1 MSVLIITASIGA
13 GHDLPAA
20 LLAEALEERGVRAV
34 VRDGLEA
41 VGPLAKRVVDGASDF
56 ESRFGNLSFEAS
68 YWFGTQTRPGYRITS
83 RFSLLTAGRGLA
95 RCVAEERPDVVVST
109 YPGSTEVLGRLRQDG
124 RVSVPVVSAITDL
137 AALRFWAHPGVDLH
151 FVTHPESIPEV
162 RAITQGG
169 EVAVRGFNP
178 RGFDDPPSRADA
190 RRALDL
196 PAGGGI
202 VLASGGGWGVGDV
215 EGAVDEALAA
225 GAAAVLV
232 LCGTNDALRE
242 RVGTRHGSD
251 PRVRPLGFT
260 DRMPELMAAADVLV
274 HSTAGLTVLEAAIC
288 GCRTIS
294 YGWGRGHIR
303 VNNRAFAATGLAAVA
318 PDRPALAAALRDALP
333 HPRERDA
340 SWHSLPAAADVLLEH
355 FGGLLDQAG

>member
-1 MSVLIITASIGA
+1 LRVLVLTASIGA

-20 LLAEALEERGVRAV
+20 LLAEALAERGVEVV

-41 VGPLAKRVVDGASDF
+41 AGRIARGLVEGASSFD
-56 ESRFGNLSFEAS
+56 SGFGNTAFDAW
-68 YWFGTQTRPGYRITS
+68 YWFGMRTRPGR
-83 RFSLLTAGRGLA
+83 RLTGGVGLMLAARGLL
-95 RCVAEERPDVVVST
+95 RCVAGERPDVIVST
-109 YPGSTEVLGRLRQDG
+109 YPGSTDVLGRLRRRG
-124 RVSVPVVSAITDL
+124 RLRVPVVSAITDL
-137 AALRFWAHPGVDLH
+137 AALHFWAHPGVDLH
-151 FVTHPESIPEV
+151 LVTHPESLPEV
-162 RAITQGG
+162 RAITGQ
-169 EVAVRGFNP
+169 EAVAVRGFNP

-196 PAGGGI
+196 PADGAV
-202 VLASGGGWGVGDV
+202 VLVSGGGWGVGDV
-215 EGAVDEALAA
+215 EGAVEEALAA
-225 GAAAVLV
+225 GAAGVLV
-232 LCGTNDALRE
+232 LCGTNEGLRARVAERHVRDA
-242 RVGTRHGSD
+242 
-251 PRVRPLGFT
+251 RVRPLGFT

-318 PDRPALAAALRDALP
+318 PDRPALAAALRDALA

-340 SWHSLPAAADVLLEH
+340 SWRDLPRAADVVIGFVARLEQT
-355 FGGLLDQAG
+355 G